1 MTAGRLQILPR
12 FPDRVKA
19 RRSRRPTIRRAKP
32 RWPGSLRNQRVVTE
46 TRASR
51 CNNCNRSKESSKS
64 KRNVPNVPNASFN
77 SSRRDSE

>member
-1 MTAGRLQILPR
+1 MVRAH
-12 FPDRVKA
+12 A
-19 RRSRRPTIRRAKP
+19 RRLRLPTMPRAKP
-32 RWPGSLRNQRVVTE
+32 RWPDLLPKQGAGTE

-77 SSRRDSE
+77 NSRRDSE